1 MNFIDGVNMIKTD
14 DIEIIKTEEL
24 FMDFIKWIIKIET
37 KIDKLEKNS
46 NELKKLVKNFAKM
59 DKIEKELVKD
69 FIEQII
75 KIEEEKD
82 FNKWKNKLKD

>member
-14 DIEIIKTEEL
+14 DIEIIKTEEF
-24 FMDFIKWIIKIET
+24 FMDFIEWIIKIET

-46 NELKKLVKNFAKM
+46 NELKELVKNFIKM